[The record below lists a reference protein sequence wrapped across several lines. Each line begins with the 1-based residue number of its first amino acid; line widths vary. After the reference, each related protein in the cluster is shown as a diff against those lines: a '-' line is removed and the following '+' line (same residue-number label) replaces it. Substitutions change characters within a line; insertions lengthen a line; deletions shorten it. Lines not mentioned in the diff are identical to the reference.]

1 MPVRTPVLIFLFV
14 EGECVMKRS
23 FIVLAFLFLTV
34 FLHAQTTQTRGIKVV
49 EMQDEKGQR
58 FVAYENSYALI
69 VGINKYQDTKIPT
82 LNYAIEDAR
91 AIAELL
97 QDLDFPKENIRII
110 TNEQA
115 TLSRIK
121 QEFAEMGA
129 RTKKNDRLL
138 FYWAGHGET
147 ESLPRGGEMGY
158 LIPHDGKLSSMYA
171 TCLSMDEIKR
181 LSDRVAAKH
190 VLLLVDACY
199 GGLSAVAA
207 RSIPRETELY
217 LQKVT
222 SADAVQIITAGTRD
236 EQVVESS
243 TWGHSAFAKA
253 LLDGFRT
260 RLVDKDNNSVVTAD
274 ELYSYLQAKVFE
286 LSTSEHPKGHRP
298 VFASLRPSEGQFA
311 FVIAVPEYS
320 LTLKGLPPHNSVYI
334 AGKKVSEHKESL
346 QQKLKRGTYT
356 VEVEAQGWERF
367 STIIDLSSDRELRPE
382 MKALS
387 VLYTLETT
395 PPEAAVKIDGVDV
408 GQTPIRRQLA
418 IGEHRFE
425 ISKQGYET
433 IRYSATVNETNAYEK
448 RELKV
453 ALLDISVISNPRGA
467 QVFLNDLPQGNTP
480 ANIQV
485 RPGSRYTVEV
495 QYEGKKLS
503 TTFQPAGQGAV
514 TADFNSGQIQFTGPG
529 NVLDT
534 KKEEGPR
541 PVVAAPPIAPP
552 QPAYIEIAVEPK
564 DAQIMVDGRTVN
576 QTEGVARVEVQ
587 PGRRVVRAVKS
598 GYEAEEKKVDIKPG
612 ETTKIPLTLS
622 QESSSTWWYYV
633 AGGAVLAGGA
643 AYFLL
648 AKKAPASS
656 TPLTTDPYGSPPPF
670 PGTP

>member
-1 MPVRTPVLIFLFV
+1 MPVRVFLFK
-14 EGECVMKRS
+14 EGECVMKRP
-23 FIVLAFLFLTV
+23 ILILASLFFSL

-69 VGINKYQDTKIPT
+69 VGINKYQDLKIPT
-82 LNYAIEDAR
+82 LNYALEDAR

-97 QDLDFPKENIRII
+97 QSLDFPKENIRMI

-121 QEFAEMGA
+121 QEFAEMA
-129 RTKKNDRLL
+129 SRTKKNDRLL

-158 LIPHDGKLSSMYA
+158 LIPHDGKLGSLYA

-222 SADAVQIITAGTRD
+222 SAEAVQIITAGTRD

-311 FVIAVPEYS
+311 FVIAVPEYV
-320 LTLKGLPPHNSVYI
+320 LTLKGLPPNNSVYI
-334 AGKKVSEHKESL
+334 AGKKVSENKEST

-367 STIIDLSSDRELRPE
+367 STMIDLSSDRELKPE

-395 PPEAAVKIDGVDV
+395 PPGATVKIDGVDV
-408 GQTPIRRQLA
+408 GQTPVRRQLTV
-418 IGEHRFE
+418 GEHRFE
-425 ISKQGYET
+425 ITMQGYEAVSYT
-433 IRYSATVNETNAYEK
+433 ASVNEKNVYEK

-485 RPGSRYTVEV
+485 RPGSKYTVEV

-503 TTFQPAGQGAV
+503 TTFQPVGQGAV

-529 NVLDT
+529 SVLDV
-534 KKEEGPR
+534 KKEETPR
-541 PVVAAPPIAPP
+541 PRSDVVVAAPPTAPL
-552 QPAYIEIAVEPK
+552 QPAYLEIEVEPK
-564 DAQIMVDGRTVN
+564 DAQITVDGKTVS
-576 QTEGVARVEVQ
+576 QSGGIARVEVQ
-587 PGRRVVRAVKS
+587 PGSRVVKALKT
-598 GYEAEEKKVDIKPG
+598 GFDEEEERVDIKAG
-612 ETTKIPLTLS
+612 ETKKVPLKLS
-622 QESSSTWWYYV
+622 QASSSTWWYYV

-648 AKKAPASS
+648 AKKAPASA
-656 TPLTTDPYGSPPPF
+656 TPSTTDPYGSPPPF

>member
-1 MPVRTPVLIFLFV
+1 
-14 EGECVMKRS
+14 MKRS
-23 FIVLAFLFLTV
+23 FIVLASLFLTM

-69 VGINKYQDTKIPT
+69 VGINKYQDPKIPT

-121 QEFAEMGA
+121 QEFADLGT

-158 LIPHDGKLSSMYA
+158 LIPHDGKLNSMYA

-199 GGLSAVAA
+199 GGLSAVVA

-311 FVIAVPEYS
+311 FVVAIPEYS
-320 LTLKGLPPHNSVYI
+320 LTLKGLPPNNSVYI
-334 AGKKVSEHKESL
+334 AGKKVSEHKESI

-395 PPEAAVKIDGVDV
+395 PPGAAVKIDGVDV

-433 IRYSATVNETNAYEK
+433 VSYSATVNEKNAYEK
-448 RELKV
+448 RELRV

-514 TADFNSGQIQFTGPG
+514 TADFNSGLIQFTGPG
-529 NVLDT
+529 SVLDV

-541 PVVAAPPIAPP
+541 TFLAAPPIAPP
-552 QPAYIEIAVEPK
+552 QPAYLEIAVEPK
-564 DAQIMVDGRTVN
+564 DAQIMVDGRTVS

-598 GYEAEEKKVDIKPG
+598 GYDAEEEKVDIKPG
-612 ETTKIPLTLS
+612 ETKKIPLTLS
-622 QESSSTWWYYV
+622 QGSSPTWWYYV

-656 TPLTTDPYGSPPPF
+656 TTSTTDPYGSPPPF